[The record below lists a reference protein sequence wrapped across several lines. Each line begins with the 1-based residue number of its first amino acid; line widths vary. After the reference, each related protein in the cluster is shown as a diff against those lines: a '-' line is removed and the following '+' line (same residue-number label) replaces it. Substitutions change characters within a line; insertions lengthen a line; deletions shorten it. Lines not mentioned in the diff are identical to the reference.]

1 MTDPKP
7 HLAPL
12 MHAAERAADIPL
24 VGRLAEAGA
33 VTAAG
38 TALGLSLGE
47 WSHVVSIIASVVGVL
62 AGLFAAAY
70 HFLGVVNRLRSRRD
84 RK

>member
-12 MHAAERAADIPL
+12 MHAAERFADIPM

-47 WSHVVSIIASVVGVL
+47 WSDLVSIIASVVGVL